1 MEVYFWRTLAKYRD
15 RYKAL
20 LRVQSIEF
28 DPLVNRYFEAELIS
42 KNVMNESESSNR
54 NGNTVTNNTSNGSF
68 IGKDVGSSVRNGNEE
83 RNILVDTNGN
93 SIDTHTGTETTTRVN
108 ELNRTLTPNLTETT
122 NINESNV
129 ESFDAYRENK
139 GFTGRY
145 DEKEINGSYSDRHES
160 LKPTTEKHSG
170 TDTTNFNMNRETE
183 TTNKGKQTTEN
194 DSIQTGVN
202 REATKA
208 APMSAV
214 NIGRL
219 DGAEGSG
226 GTGIGTSDIT
236 DGLLEPLDF
245 QYASQYGESDT
256 IGKNIG
262 RETLSYDD
270 FGTTEKTKS
279 LDGDAESIEYGHE
292 VKKEHDDKDTREYQN
307 YREKTTSAGQEYLEK
322 TGTKTDTKNGT
333 NTVTKSGR
341 EQTIENVSSTDNVSR
356 NLSDNKDY
364 NESRN
369 ETGTITSNET
379 CNTSNDTTNT
389 TNDQFN
395 GNVTNTDQ
403 MSGSKQSTNNVQ
415 NRNRYTG
422 REGLTPQ
429 DAMRRAEEYL
439 LGYSPAFQYIIDKLE
454 INFILVY
461 DI

>member
-20 LRVQSIEF
+20 IRVQSIEF

-68 IGKDVGSSVRNGNEE
+68 IGKDVGTNVRTGNEE

-93 SIDTHTGTETTTRVN
+93 SIDTHTGTETTKRN
-108 ELNRTLTPNLTETT
+108 SDLNRTITPNITETT
-122 NINESNV
+122 KIDESND
-129 ESFDAYRENK
+129 ETFNAYRETK
-139 GFTGRY
+139 GFEGRY

-160 LKPTTEKHSG
+160 LTPTTEKHSG
-170 TDTTNFNMNRETE
+170 SDGTTFTTNRETSV
-183 TTNKGKQTTEN
+183 TNKGTQITEN
-194 DSIQTGVN
+194 DGIQTGVS

-219 DGAEGSG
+219 DGTEGSG
-226 GTGIGTSDIT
+226 GTGVGTSDIT

-245 QYASQYGESDT
+245 KYASQYGENNT

-262 RETLSYDD
+262 KETISYDD
-270 FGTTEKTKS
+270 FGTTEKTIS
-279 LDGDAESIEYGHE
+279 LNGDGKSIEYGHE
-292 VKKEHDDKDTREYQN
+292 IEKSHNDKDTREYQN

-333 NTVTKSGR
+333 NTVTKSG
-341 EQTIENVSSTDNVSR
+341 TENTRDITSGTDIVTR
-356 NLSDNKDY
+356 DLHDNKDY

-379 CNTSNDTTNT
+379 GNTSNDTTHT

>member
-20 LRVQSIEF
+20 VRVQSIEF

-68 IGKDVGSSVRNGNEE
+68 IGKDVGISVRTGNEE

-93 SIDTHTGTETTTRVN
+93 AIDTHTGNETTTRN
-108 ELNRTLTPNLTETT
+108 SDLNRTISPNITETT
-122 NINESNV
+122 KIDESND
-129 ESFDAYRENK
+129 ESFNGYRETK
-139 GFTGRY
+139 GFEGRY
-145 DEKEINGSYSDRHES
+145 DDKTINGSYSDKHES

-170 TDTTNFNMNRETE
+170 SDGTKFTTNRETSV
-183 TTNKGKQTTEN
+183 TNKGTQITEN
-194 DSIQTGVN
+194 DGIQTGVS

-219 DGAEGSG
+219 DGTEGSG
-226 GTGIGTSDIT
+226 GTGVGTSDIT

-245 QYASQYGESDT
+245 KYASQYGENNT

-262 RETLSYDD
+262 KETISYDD
-270 FGTTEKTKS
+270 FGTTEKTIS
-279 LDGDAESIEYGHE
+279 LDGDGKSIEYGHKVE
-292 VKKEHDDKDTREYQN
+292 KEHNDKDTREYQN
-307 YREKTTSAGQEYLEK
+307 YKEKVTSAGQEYLDK
-322 TGTKTDTKNGT
+322 SGTKTDTKKAN
-333 NTVTKSGR
+333 NTVTKTGT
-341 EQTIENVSSTDNVSR
+341 EQTHDITSGTDIVTR
-356 NLSDNKDY
+356 DLRDNKDY

-379 CNTSNDTTNT
+379 GNTSNDTTNT

-395 GNVTNTDQ
+395 GNVTNIDQ

>member
-20 LRVQSIEF
+20 VRVQSIEF
-28 DPLVNRYFEAELIS
+28 DPLVNRYFEAELVS

-68 IGKDVGSSVRNGNEE
+68 IGKDVGTSVRTGNEE

-93 SIDTHTGTETTTRVN
+93 SIDTHSGNETTKRN
-108 ELNRTLTPNLTETT
+108 SDLNRTITPNLTETT
-122 NINESNV
+122 KIDETNE
-129 ESFDAYRENK
+129 ESFKDYRETK
-139 GFTGRY
+139 GFKGRY
-145 DEKEINGSYSDRHES
+145 DEKEITGSYSDQHES
-160 LKPTTEKHSG
+160 LTPTTEKHKG
-170 TDTTNFNMNRETE
+170 TDTTNYNMHRETE
-183 TTNKGKQTTEN
+183 ILNKGKQTTEN

-202 REATKA
+202 RDAAKA

-245 QYASQYGESDT
+245 KYASQYSESDT

-262 RETLSYDD
+262 KETISYDN
-270 FGTTEKTKS
+270 FGKTETTKS

-292 VKKEHDDKDTREYQN
+292 IEKSHNDKDTREYQN
-307 YREKTTSAGQEYLEK
+307 YKEKTTSEGEEYLEK
-322 TGTKTDTKNGT
+322 TGTISDHKKGD
-333 NTVTKSGR
+333 NTVTKSGT
-341 EQTIENVSSTDNVSR
+341 EQTHDITSGTDIVIR
-356 NLSDNKDY
+356 DLSDNKDY
-364 NESRN
+364 DESRN

-379 CNTSNDTTNT
+379 GNTSNDTTNT

>member
-20 LRVQSIEF
+20 VRVQSIEF

-68 IGKDVGSSVRNGNEE
+68 IGKDVGTNVRTGNEE

-93 SIDTHTGTETTTRVN
+93 SIDTHTGTETTTRN
-108 ELNRTLTPNLTETT
+108 SRLDRTITPNLTEIT
-122 NINESNV
+122 NIEESND
-129 ESFDAYRENK
+129 ESFKDYRETK
-139 GFTGRY
+139 GFTNRY
-145 DEKEINGSYSDRHES
+145 DEKEINGSYTDTHES
-160 LKPTTEKHSG
+160 VKPTTEKHSG
-170 TDTTNFNMNRETE
+170 TDTTNYNMNRETE
-183 TTNKGKQTTEN
+183 ITNKGKQTTEN

-245 QYASQYGESDT
+245 KYASQYGESDT

-262 RETLSYDD
+262 RETLSYDN
-270 FGTTEKTKS
+270 FGTTETTKS
-279 LDGDAESIEYGHE
+279 LDGDAKSIEYGHE
-292 VKKEHDDKDTREYQN
+292 IKKEHNDKDTREYQN
-307 YREKTTSAGQEYLEK
+307 YNEKTTSSGEEYLDK
-322 TGTKTDTKNGT
+322 KGTINNKKDGT
-333 NTVTKSGR
+333 NTVTKTGT
-341 EQTIENVSSTDNVSR
+341 EHTTENVSGTDNVSR

-379 CNTSNDTTNT
+379 GNTSNDTTHT

-395 GNVTNTDQ
+395 GNVTNIDQ

>member
-20 LRVQSIEF
+20 IRVQSIEF
-28 DPLVNRYFEAELIS
+28 DPLVNRYFEAELVS

-54 NGNTVTNNTSNGSF
+54 NGNTVTNNASNGSF
-68 IGKDVGSSVRNGNEE
+68 IGKDIGKSFRTGNEE
-83 RNILVDTNGN
+83 RNILFDTEGH
-93 SIDTHTGTETTTRVN
+93 SFDTHTGNETTKRNSDLNRTITPNITETTK
-108 ELNRTLTPNLTETT
+108 
-122 NINESNV
+122 IDESND
-129 ESFDAYRENK
+129 ETFNAYRETK
-139 GFTGRY
+139 GFMGRK
-145 DEKEINGSYSDRHES
+145 DEKTITGSYYDKHES
-160 LKPTTEKHSG
+160 MTPTTETHSG

-183 TTNKGKQTTEN
+183 IRNNGSQTTEN
-194 DSIQTGVN
+194 DSVQTGVN
-202 REATKA
+202 RNAAKA

-214 NIGRL
+214 NIERL
-219 DGAEGSG
+219 NGGEGSG
-226 GTGIGTSDIT
+226 GTDIGTRDIT
-236 DGLLEPLDF
+236 DGLLGPLDF
-245 QYASQYGESDT
+245 KYASQYGESNK
-256 IGKNIG
+256 IGKKIDRQTISYENFG
-262 RETLSYDD
+262 KTET
-270 FGTTEKTKS
+270 TKS

-292 VKKEHDDKDTREYQN
+292 VQKTHNDKDTRTYQG
-307 YREKTTSAGQEYLEK
+307 YTEREISDGQEYLDK
-322 TGTKTDTKNGT
+322 SGTKTDTKKGN
-333 NTVTKSGR
+333 NTVTKSG
-341 EQTIENVSSTDNVSR
+341 TENTRDITSGTDIVTR
-356 NLSDNKDY
+356 DLHDNKDY

-379 CNTSNDTTNT
+379 GNTSNDTTHT

-395 GNVTNTDQ
+395 GNVTNIDQ

>member
-1 MEVYFWRTLAKYRD
+1 MEVYFWRTLAKYRE

-20 LRVQSIEF
+20 VRVQSIEF

-68 IGKDVGSSVRNGNEE
+68 IGKDVGTSVRTGNEE

-93 SIDTHTGTETTTRVN
+93 SIDTHTGTETTTRVSD
-108 ELNRTLTPNLTETT
+108 LNRTITPNLTETT
-122 NINESNV
+122 KIDESND
-129 ESFDAYRENK
+129 ETFNAYRETK
-139 GFTGRY
+139 GFEGRY
-145 DEKEINGSYSDRHES
+145 DEKEINGSYSDTHKS
-160 LKPTTEKHSG
+160 LTPTTETHGG

-202 REATKA
+202 REASKA

-219 DGAEGSG
+219 DGTEGSG

-245 QYASQYGESDT
+245 KYASQYGESDT

-279 LDGDAESIEYGHE
+279 LDGDAESIEYGHTVE
-292 VKKEHDDKDTREYQN
+292 KEHNDKDTREYQN

-333 NTVTKSGR
+333 NTVTKSGS
-341 EQTIENVSSTDNVSR
+341 EQTRDITSGTDNVSR
-356 NLSDNKDY
+356 DLRDMKDY
-364 NESRN
+364 DESRN

-379 CNTSNDTTNT
+379 GNTSNDTTHT

-395 GNVTNTDQ
+395 GNVTNIDQ